1 MSAALRP
8 LRLPAFPS
16 LGLAY
21 LVNELGN
28 WLGEIALALL
38 VFEQTGEP
46 MAVAALFCGMH
57 FAPALL
63 APPIVAR
70 LEHHSARVTL
80 PGLYAIEA
88 AAFAS
93 LALLASQFSL
103 LAVLALATLDGSVAA
118 AARALTRASAAAVL
132 APANQLREGNALLN
146 VAFTVG
152 AAGGPAMAGLIVAGA
167 GVEAALLGDAAS
179 FLAVAVLLAATRG
192 LTTPPADEDEEIGAG
207 WAQRL
212 RGGLTYVRERPALR
226 RLLGAQ
232 AAAFV
237 FFALVIPVEV
247 VLAKRVLDAG
257 DAGYGALLASWGVGM
272 VVGSLLFAAL
282 RGISLRT
289 LLLASTLAIGLAYLG
304 IGAAPTLLAACAASA
319 IGGLGNGIQWIAL
332 VTAVQELT
340 RAAYQARVLA
350 LLEAIASAMPGVGFL
365 LGGAIAAIFA
375 PRLSF
380 AVAGAGVLA
389 VLLVAILSLRRA
401 DWTTELEQGDTGAG
415 RGRLLP
421 PPGRLP
427 AAPASSVAGEDPP
440 RTALTRS

>member
-38 VFEQTGEP
+38 VFDQTGDP

-63 APPIVAR
+63 GPPIVAR
-70 LEHHSARVTL
+70 LERYPARVTL
-80 PGLYAIEA
+80 PALYAIEA
-88 AAFAS
+88 AAFAA
-93 LALLASQFSL
+93 LALLSSQFAL
-103 LAVLALATLDGSVAA
+103 LAVLALATLDGSVAS

-132 APANQLREGNALLN
+132 APAGQLREGNALLN

-152 AAGGPAMAGLIVAGA
+152 AAGGPAMAGLVVAAA
-167 GVEAALLGDAAS
+167 GVETALLADAGS
-179 FLAVAVLLAATRG
+179 FLAVALLLGATRH
-192 LTTPPADEDEEIGAG
+192 LRAPEPDDAEVG
-207 WAQRL
+207 WVQRL
-212 RGGLTYVRERPALR
+212 RRGLAYVGERPALR
-226 RLLGAQ
+226 RLLGTQ

-247 VLAKRVLDAG
+247 VFAKQTLDAG
-257 DAGYGALLASWGVGM
+257 DAGYGALLAAWGVGM
-272 VVGSLLFAAL
+272 VAGSLMFAAL
-282 RGISLRT
+282 RAMSLRS
-289 LLLASTLAIGLAYLG
+289 LLLSSTLAIGFAYLG
-304 IGAAPTLLAACAASA
+304 MGAAPTLLVACAAA
-319 IGGLGNGIQWIAL
+319 VVGGLGNGVQWIAL

-340 RAAYQARVLA
+340 RAAYQGRVMA
-350 LLEAIASAMPGVGFL
+350 LLEAIASAMPGIGFL

-375 PRLSF
+375 PRASF

-389 VLLVAILSLRRA
+389 VALVAVVALRRA
-401 DWTTELEQGDTGAG
+401 EWTVELEQPAPSEVY

-421 PPGRLP
+421 PPARP
-427 AAPASSVAGEDPP
+427 VARDDSS
-440 RTALTRS
+440 RTLLTDT